1 MNEMFLAQRRYWF
14 LLLILIISL
23 DASALRIGH
32 STPVSSFQ
40 DSLVIK
46 KNNGKRIYV
55 IKKGREIKI
64 WTGKSTHRGA
74 LVEFKNDTV
83 VISEE
88 GAILKYSVSD
98 ISKIKIFENIERNI
112 IGSAL
117 KIWGGALI
125 VAGIVPPIA
134 LGPGGFIITIPAW
147 AIGYG
152 MYKFGDLISGNRK
165 LNLKKK
171 WRIH

>member
-1 MNEMFLAQRRYWF
+1 MNEIFSAQRRYWF
-14 LLLILIISL
+14 LLLILLISL
-23 DASALRIGH
+23 DASALRIGQ
-32 STPVSSFQ
+32 SVSPFQ

-46 KNNGKRIYV
+46 KNNGKKTYV

-64 WTGKSTHRGA
+64 WAGRSTHRGA
-74 LVEFKNDTV
+74 LVEFKNDTLL
-83 VISEE
+83 INEE

-98 ISKIKIFENIERNI
+98 ISKIKIFENIEINI

-125 VAGIVPPIA
+125 VAGIVPPIT
-134 LGPGGFIITIPAW
+134 LGPGGFIITVPAW

-152 MYKFGDLISGNRK
+152 MYKIGGLISGNRK

-171 WRIH
+171 WRIQ